1 MSAKSR
7 QSSLSYLN
15 VGEPSSTM
23 YFIAGTHSAMVTLW
37 LKKWQVI
44 ESSIGQ
50 SEGVFSYTVMWFCL

>member
-23 YFIAGTHSAMVTLW
+23 YFIAGTHSAMVIW
-37 LKKWQVI
+37 LKKWLVI

-50 SEGVFSYTVMWFCL
+50 SEGVFSYTVMWSCL